1 MGMYDD
7 IVISKSYMRNLLTK
21 KQEKILNTC
30 KSNDY
35 QTKSLDNCM
44 LKYSFYRSKLYKADY
59 NWEKKSFEKRK
70 PVKFT
75 GTINAYRTIK
85 IRDDTYWIEVN
96 FTVKDGVLDTKDLV
110 KFELEED
117 RDDYSS
123 NIQDVIVDE
132 FHKKLKTRFYSWLR
146 RKVQSLYYILI
157 DKTTYKPKKD

>member
-1 MGMYDD
+1 MVAGN
-7 IVISKSYMRNLLTK
+7 RLT
-21 KQEKILNTC
+21 
-30 KSNDY
+30 Y
-35 QTKSLDNCM
+35 SL
-44 LKYSFYRSKLYKADY
+44 RSSIA
-59 NWEKKSFEKRK
+59 NSSS
-70 PVKFT
+70 P
-75 GTINAYRTIK
+75 
-85 IRDDTYWIEVN
+85 RDVVRGCPQDVSAPR
-96 FTVKDGVLDTKDLV
+96 GSSSCRLKDLV